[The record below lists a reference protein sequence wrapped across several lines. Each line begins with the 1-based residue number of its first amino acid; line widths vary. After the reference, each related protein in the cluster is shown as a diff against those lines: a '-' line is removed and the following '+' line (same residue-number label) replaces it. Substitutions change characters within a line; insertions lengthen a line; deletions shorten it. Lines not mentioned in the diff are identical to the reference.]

1 MATIKSIYHKEPG
14 WRQVS
19 PYAVVQDCVQA
30 PIRSVPLEVVMI
42 TKVWNHHPVQSQN
55 LSIAKKENGAVN
67 SQDPSLTSQ
76 QPSLLC
82 LSGSFVETSYKGN
95 ISLLFLASFT

>member
-42 TKVWNHHPVQSQN
+42 TKVWNHHPVQS
-55 LSIAKKENGAVN
+55 
-67 SQDPSLTSQ
+67 
-76 QPSLLC
+76 
-82 LSGSFVETSYKGN
+82 
-95 ISLLFLASFT
+95 